1 MCICQDPLLR
11 KSEHHTVPI
20 FRSAS
25 AYPTGGKS
33 SRECCNFD
41 LLMLKYISQIDLEVI
56 EVDILRNILTVVYVI
71 NCLVL
76 IVICLMQSKDDEGAS
91 GAIVGGSSSSFYE
104 KNKGRTKE
112 GKLKRLTIILGITF
126 VVLTIVL
133 GILIM
138 L

>member
-1 MCICQDPLLR
+1 M
-11 KSEHHTVPI
+11 
-20 FRSAS
+20 
-25 AYPTGGKS
+25 
-33 SRECCNFD
+33 
-41 LLMLKYISQIDLEVI
+41 
-56 EVDILRNILTVVYVI
+56 DILTKIVTGIYAI

-112 GKLKRLTIILGITF
+112 GKLKRLTIILGILF
-126 VVLTIVL
+126 GVLTIAL

>member
-1 MCICQDPLLR
+1 
-11 KSEHHTVPI
+11 
-20 FRSAS
+20 
-25 AYPTGGKS
+25 
-33 SRECCNFD
+33 
-41 LLMLKYISQIDLEVI
+41 MLQYLSQTNLEVI
-56 EVDILRNILTVVYVI
+56 KVSILRNIITVIYII

-112 GKLKRLTIILGITF
+112 GKLKKWTIILGISF

-133 GILIM
+133 GILFI

>member
-1 MCICQDPLLR
+1 M
-11 KSEHHTVPI
+11 
-20 FRSAS
+20 
-25 AYPTGGKS
+25 
-33 SRECCNFD
+33 
-41 LLMLKYISQIDLEVI
+41 
-56 EVDILRNILTVVYVI
+56 DILKSIVTVIYVI

-104 KNKGRTKE
+104 KNKGRTRE
-112 GKLKRLTIILGITF
+112 GKLKRLTIILGISF

-133 GILIM
+133 GILMM